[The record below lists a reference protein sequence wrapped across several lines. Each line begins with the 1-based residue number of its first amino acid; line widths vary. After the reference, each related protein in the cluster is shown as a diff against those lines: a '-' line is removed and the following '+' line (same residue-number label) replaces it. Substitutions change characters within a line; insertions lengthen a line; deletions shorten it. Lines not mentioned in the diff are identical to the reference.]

1 MDSRRKSENIRLQI
15 PLMPRQ
21 QPQRLLTAPIT
32 LQHRPTERLN
42 ARVIRK
48 ALRQLQRALQRRV
61 MRPRRVLRQRLH
73 RGEVGGVVAVAV
85 GIDLGDRLVG
95 RAQGN
100 PGAQL
105 EDTRRELVL
114 GGQRGGVEVEDGVV
128 LALVQGVVDVDEFWA
143 VNGGS

>member
-1 MDSRRKSENIRLQI
+1 MKGIRLQI
-15 PLMPRQ
+15 PLMPSQ

-32 LQHRPTERLN
+32 LKHRPTERLH

-48 ALRQLQRALQRRV
+48 VLRQLQRTLQRRV
-61 MRPRRVLRQRLH
+61 VRPRRVLRQRFH
-73 RGEVGGVVAVAV
+73 RGEVGGVVI

-105 EDTRRELVL
+105 EDPRRELVL
-114 GGQRGGVEVEDGVV
+114 GGQRGGVEVEDRVV
-128 LALVQGVVDVDEFWA
+128 LALVKGVVDVDEFWVVSA
-143 VNGGS
+143 GCDRG